1 MKCVCGSEIKK
12 DWKFCPVCGRKLKR
26 FFDFPNFGGL
36 FKNIEEQFLK
46 MDKLF
51 STKLFSD
58 DMFKFPDFKEM
69 REEIPKVKGGGI
81 SVNITNVNGKPTMKV
96 QTFGD
101 FKKLEPGIK
110 KGIGFKAEEE
120 RKVNVKR
127 KAPKVTKEPESEMK
141 RQGNLLYFKIKLPE
155 VRSLGDIDVIKLA
168 ESIEVR
174 AYAGDKAYFKL
185 FKIPG
190 EAKLVGKRFNNNV
203 LEIQF
208 SL

>member
-1 MKCVCGSEIKK
+1 MKCVCGEEIKK
-12 DWKFCPVCGRKLKR
+12 NWKFCPVCGRKLKR
-26 FFDFPNFGGL
+26 LFDFPNFGDL
-36 FKNIEEQFLK
+36 FKNIEEQFLR

-51 STKLFSD
+51 SNKLFST
-58 DMFKFPDFKEM
+58 DMFKFPNF
-69 REEIPKVKGGGI
+69 RETEDMPKIKGGGI
-81 SVNITNVNGKPTMKV
+81 SVNIANVNGKPTMKV

-110 KGIGFKAEEE
+110 KSIGFGAEEVK
-120 RKVNVKR
+120 KVGVKR
-127 KAPKVTKEPESEMK
+127 KAPKITKEPESEMK

-155 VRSLGDIDVIKLA
+155 VRSLEDIDIIKLA

-174 AYAGDKAYFKL
+174 AYAGNKAYFKL
-185 FKIPG
+185 FKIPN
-190 EAKLVGKRFNNNV
+190 EARLVGKRFKNNL